1 MQEKNSSDFRQAD
14 GSESN
19 AGGNILPGKPTALIS
34 NTRRREKT
42 SSGRQRSTGD
52 TAGRREKLLPSFIHI
67 PEMLQWLIK
76 EKRRKNKVGN
86 EETKILLK
94 FHHKSICTGHQA
106 GNQAQKPGK
115 WTGGEGKSLRQPSF
129 FPLSV
134 FRNPFCFQKSI
145 PSSVRSFCTF
155 FTSTLRGRT

>member
-1 MQEKNSSDFRQAD
+1 MSSVFQKEMQEKNSSDFRQAD

-115 WTGGEGKSLRQPSF
+115 WTGGGKEKACGSLHSF
-129 FPLSV
+129 PCPFSGIHSV
-134 FRNPFCFQKSI
+134 FRNLFRLP
-145 PSSVRSFCTF
+145 
-155 FTSTLRGRT
+155 